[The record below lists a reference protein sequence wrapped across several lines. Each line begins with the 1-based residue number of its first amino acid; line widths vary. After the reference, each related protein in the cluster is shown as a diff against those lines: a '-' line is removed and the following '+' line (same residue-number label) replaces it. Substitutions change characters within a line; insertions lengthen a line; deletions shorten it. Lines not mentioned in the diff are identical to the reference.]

1 MTRKS
6 QEKLVQLPGAGT
18 GMLKTGEARSA
29 FNHATRLMR
38 APSFSDSTRSWLELC
53 VY

>member
-29 FNHATRLMR
+29 FNHALGRPHHFLTQH
-38 APSFSDSTRSWLELC
+38 
-53 VY
+53 VHG